1 MTDAHDTDLIDLDL
15 DLELLDE
22 AVSPDEERTCPE
34 RACGDPAAHDK
45 LLAVLRRHHPDGH
58 ENIADL
64 GRRPP
69 RWRATRVDVSLTGC
83 SAGLCA
89 DAA

>member
-1 MTDAHDTDLIDLDL
+1 MIDAHDTDLIDLDL
-15 DLELLDE
+15 ELLDDE
-22 AVSPDEERTCPE
+22 AVSPDEERTSPE
-34 RACGDPAAHDK
+34 RACGDPTAHDK
-45 LLAVLRRHHPDGH
+45 LLAILRRHHPEGH
-58 ENIADL
+58 ADIVET

-69 RWRATRVDVSLTGC
+69 RWRGARFDVSLTGC

>member
-1 MTDAHDTDLIDLDL
+1 MSDAHDTDLIDFTDLDDL
-15 DLELLDE
+15 DL
-22 AVSPDEERTCPE
+22 ASSADEERTCPD
-34 RACGDPAAHDK
+34 RACGDPAAHDR
-45 LLAVLRRHHPDGH
+45 LLAMLRRFHPEGH
-58 ENIADL
+58 DDVPET

-69 RWRATRVDVSLTGC
+69 RWQATRHDTSLVGC